1 MGINFIGKS
10 KISHDKENSRV
21 YLMSFHPDDF
31 PNIIDAMDQIAE
43 AYNYT
48 KLFGKIPARF
58 VPAFLQAGYLTEAII
73 PRLFNGSEDGFFM
86 GKYKST
92 ERLLPE
98 TKALKDFQSLLLKP
112 VKVSLPPLEPSYTI
126 EPLNVT
132 HIPQILEIFTSIFET
147 YPLPIFDSHFLEE
160 SILEDK
166 NPYYGAWHKG
176 KLVALCSAECNREA
190 QNAELTDFAVLDSHK
205 GKNLGAHLLH
215 RLENHFFKNDIK
227 TLFSISRL
235 HSIPMN
241 RIFQNAEYHYA
252 GTLTRNTQICGAIE
266 SMNIWYKLI

>member
-1 MGINFIGKS
+1 MGIEFIGKS

-43 AYNYT
+43 AHKYT
-48 KLFGKIPARF
+48 KLFSKIPARF
-58 VPAFLQAGYLTEAII
+58 VPAFLRAGYLTEAIV
-73 PRLFNGSEDGFFM
+73 PRLFKGSEDGFFM
-86 GKYKST
+86 GKYRST

-98 TKALKDFQSLLLKP
+98 KKALEDFQSFLLKP
-112 VKVSLPPLEPSYTI
+112 TKISLPPLEPSYTI

-132 HIPQILEIFTSIFET
+132 HIPQMLEIFRSVFET

-160 SILEDK
+160 SILKDK
-166 NPYYGAWHKG
+166 NPYYGAWYKG

-190 QNAELTDFAVLDSHK
+190 QNAELTDFAVLDFHK
-205 GKNLGAHLLH
+205 GKNIGAHLLH
-215 RLENHFFKNDIK
+215 RLENHFFKNEFKI
-227 TLFSISRL
+227 LFSIARL

-266 SMNIWYKLI
+266 SMNIWYKSI